1 MVFDKK
7 KNTVQN
13 FVSFFP
19 GVLDLIIIA
28 TKDSTIGEKIK
39 ALTWKVQSEGV
50 RSYSSYTIT
59 VLYLWLTVV
68 SSVAYWFVHKAP

>member
-1 MVFDKK
+1 MELQLYWSKFC
-7 KNTVQN
+7 
-13 FVSFFP
+13 FIFS

-50 RSYSSYTIT
+50 RTNTSN
-59 VLYLWLTVV
+59 LLR
-68 SSVAYWFVHKAP
+68 

>member
-1 MVFDKK
+1 MHVFINSSNWYLTKS
-7 KNTVQN
+7 TVQN

-19 GVLDLIIIA
+19 GVLDLIVIA

-50 RSYSSYTIT
+50 RSLS
-59 VLYLWLTVV
+59 LLT
-68 SSVAYWFVHKAP
+68 

>member
-1 MVFDKK
+1 MRVFINISNWYLTK

-50 RSYSSYTIT
+50 R
-59 VLYLWLTVV
+59 
-68 SSVAYWFVHKAP
+68 

>member
-1 MVFDKK
+1 MHVFINIGNWYLA
-7 KNTVQN
+7 KNYCSKFCVI
-13 FVSFFP
+13 FP

-50 RSYSSYTIT
+50 RSSTLLCNYTCT
-59 VLYLWLTVV
+59 CGYLWY
-68 SSVAYWFVHKAP
+68 AW